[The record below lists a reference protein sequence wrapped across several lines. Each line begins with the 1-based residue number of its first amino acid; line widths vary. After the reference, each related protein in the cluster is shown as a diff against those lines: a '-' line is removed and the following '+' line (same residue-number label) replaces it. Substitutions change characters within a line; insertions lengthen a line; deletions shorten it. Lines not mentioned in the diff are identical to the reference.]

1 MLGLSL
7 GLDYSQSLGAFKYK
21 QDKPSTTTPSDEYT
35 RNDLGLYV
43 GYKFPLLFRV
53 WGTYFLKNK
62 MELDKSGTTE
72 SASDSV
78 EIEGKGYAL
87 GAGFTGLP
95 FVAVN
100 LEYRAIT
107 YDKIKQRNGTTV
119 TLPYSIAGTAVMN
132 EIEAKDIVLSVSL
145 PLDF

>member
-1 MLGLSL
+1 
-7 GLDYSQSLGAFKYK
+7 
-21 QDKPSTTTPSDEYT
+21 
-35 RNDLGLYV
+35 
-43 GYKFPLLFRV
+43 
-53 WGTYFLKNK
+53 